1 MTRTE
6 VITNRALEEDLLEQ
20 LHELRV
26 PSMYTKF
33 PATHGAGTSGERHGD
48 HIWPEENSVY
58 LFYTDD
64 ATADAI
70 VEAVRR
76 VKVTFP
82 DTGIKL
88 FQFRVEATEL

>member
-6 VITNRALEEDLLEQ
+6 IITNRAIEEDLLEH
-20 LHELRV
+20 LHGLGV
-26 PSMYTKF
+26 PSVYTKF
-33 PATHGAGTSGERHGD
+33 PSVHGAGTSGERHGD

-58 LFYTDD
+58 LFYTNER
-64 ATADAI
+64 TARAI

-76 VKVTFP
+76 VTTVFP

-88 FQFRVEATEL
+88 FQFRVEAIEL